1 MWLEL
6 YISVLK
12 LIKRINHL
20 FSNYTSTKNNVIM
33 NDDGSDNEGNNEMQ
47 ELDRF
52 EGYAN
57 RVQMQKLKLDIYL
70 EESCLD

>member
-1 MWLEL
+1 
-6 YISVLK
+6 
-12 LIKRINHL
+12 
-20 FSNYTSTKNNVIM
+20 M